1 MTESAANYNDLVTAW
16 GVEKIRT
23 RFVLIFSAAEAF
35 LDRHALSDQRLK
47 EYFFISELAITEAVL
62 DYFSDIMRLK
72 LFHQIDKVEPEKVA
86 AYTAYWVWRRKPL
99 QLIGQPGDDILK
111 KFPFVR
117 HFNESF
123 AVALMI
129 SMVFNTAKIIHHDG
143 WSRYNRF
150 SYLLNYFFSYR
161 AVNPQAFELILYALA
176 VRPIY
181 ERLC

>member
-35 LDRHALSDQRLK
+35 LDRHALSDQRL
-47 EYFFISELAITEAVL
+47 
-62 DYFSDIMRLK
+62 
-72 LFHQIDKVEPEKVA
+72 
-86 AYTAYWVWRRKPL
+86 
-99 QLIGQPGDDILK
+99 
-111 KFPFVR
+111 
-117 HFNESF
+117 NESF

-129 SMVFNTAKIIHHDG
+129 SMVFDTAKIIHHDG

-161 AVNPQAFELILYALA
+161 AVNPQALELILYALA